1 MAGPGGMNVL
11 PQYQGDYYQLQN
23 QQALAQALMQQ
34 SMQSRAPMQTVGSG
48 GSQNYQVMP
57 SMSPLAGMSQLAEA
71 YLGAKM
77 GQNVAQ
83 GYRNLGQNQW
93 SAFGGSN
100 PAQAATQQETP
111 QQPQPDPNQQALA
124 QGAAQGSLGP
134 TNANASL
141 AARLAQQPAQAQPQQ
156 GAIGGGQAPMQQ
168 PQQPMQQGG
177 QGGATPMN
185 PLGMNPAMAYSMYA
199 ADPGKYFETQAQA
212 YKPADIQAS
221 IRAAGIDPGSALG
234 RQLAQQALAKANYIA
249 PTSVRGQ
256 VYADAQGLHSLPAGA
271 PEGYQNIQ
279 GPDGQW
285 QTVPVQGGAS
295 AVQGNAAANAI
306 GKAYGQVGEGVD
318 ESGSRVYTNQGVL
331 ASATAGGGQPGAAP
345 AGGFGANGGRFASPG
360 AAASA
365 TGGVRPGLSGT
376 DQAANAVVGAGA
388 GKQYVDDN
396 SAANGY
402 ASRMFTL
409 NKALAGLQTA
419 DTGMGSDAVQGMR
432 AFLLAQAPQSIQ
444 QYLPGVDPSKI
455 SAYDEA
461 NKYLTQYA
469 IGKAGAL
476 GEGTNEKLAATL
488 SGNAST
494 SISNLAAQDV
504 VKANMGLERMQQA
517 QVTAFNQTGL
527 PSSKYQK
534 WSTAWN
540 KEVNPGVFVWD
551 SMDPAKRAATAKSMS
566 PQQRQAFTQSYN
578 WALQNKYIDGP
589 QGQ

>member
-23 QQALAQALMQQ
+23 QQALAQALMAQ

-57 SMSPLAGMSQLAEA
+57 SMSPLSGMSQLAEA

-100 PAQAATQQETP
+100 PAQAATQQET
-111 QQPQPDPNQQALA
+111 QPQPDPNQQALA

-141 AARLAQQPAQAQPQQ
+141 AARLAQQPAQPQPQAQPQQ
-156 GAIGGGQAPMQQ
+156 Q
-168 PQQPMQQGG
+168 PQQGP

-212 YKPADIQAS
+212 YKPADVVSA

-249 PTSVRGQ
+249 PTSIRGQ
-256 VYADAQGLHSLPAGA
+256 VYADAQGLHTLPAGA

-285 QTVPVQGGAS
+285 QTVPVQGGAG

-306 GKAYGQVGEGVD
+306 GKAYGQVMPAVD
-318 ESGSRVYTNQGVL
+318 ESGAPVYANQGVL
-331 ASATAGGGQPGAAP
+331 AAGTAGGGQPGAP
-345 AGGFGANGGRFASPG
+345 AGGFGANGGRFAAPSAAG
-360 AAASA
+360 AP
-365 TGGVRPGLSGT
+365 GGVRPALSAA
-376 DQAANAVVGAGA
+376 DQAANTAAGTGA
-388 GKQYVDDN
+388 GKQYVADS

-409 NKALAGLQTA
+409 NKALTGLQGA
-419 DTGMGSDAVQGMR
+419 DTGPGGNSVQGMR
-432 AFLLAQAPQSIQ
+432 SFLLAQAPQSIQ
-444 QYLPGVDPSKI
+444 QYLPGVDPNKI
-455 SAYDEA
+455 SSYDEA

-476 GEGTNEKLAATL
+476 GEGTDSKLATTL

-504 VKANMGLERMQQA
+504 VKANMGLERMGQA
-517 QVTAFNQTGL
+517 QVMEFNKTGL
-527 PSSKYQK
+527 PPSKYQT
-534 WSTAWN
+534 WSAQWN
-540 KEVNPGVFVWD
+540 KQIDPRAFVWD
-551 SMDPAKRAATAKSMS
+551 SMDASKRAAAAKTMS
-566 PQQRQAFTQSYN
+566 PQQRQAFTQQYN
-578 WALQNKYIDGP
+578 WALQNKFIDGP